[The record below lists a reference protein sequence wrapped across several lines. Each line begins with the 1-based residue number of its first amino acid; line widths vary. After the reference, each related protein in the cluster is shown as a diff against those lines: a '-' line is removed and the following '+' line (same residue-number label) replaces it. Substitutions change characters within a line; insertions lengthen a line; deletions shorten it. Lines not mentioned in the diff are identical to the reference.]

1 MGLLTNLLN
10 PKQAL
15 FYLAVL
21 PLFIGEQQGQ
31 VLAQFL
37 PLGLIQ
43 IFVSLIGNGLVM
55 LCAGAGGLRLAVCAR
70 AAINYALRVGGTDTP
85 E

>member
-21 PLFIGEQQGQ
+21 PLFIDEQQGQ

-37 PLGLIQ
+37 TLGLIQ
-43 IFVSLIGNGLVM
+43 IFISLIGNGLVM
-55 LCAGAGGLRLAVCAR
+55 LYAGAGGLRLAVCAS
-70 AAINYALRVGGTDTP
+70 AAINYRLRRGGTDAP
-85 E
+85 A